1 MNEILGNRIKT
12 LRIAKNLTQEQ
23 VAEQI
28 GVSRQKYARI
38 ESGANSI
45 TWEIRSKVAEI
56 LDVTVS
62 DITRVLDETSS
73 VAYRAGEE
81 GESTKKIFDML
92 DLFYANK
99 HMCERLQHKG
109 EI

>member
-23 VAEQI
+23 
-28 GVSRQKYARI
+28 
-38 ESGANSI
+38 
-45 TWEIRSKVAEI
+45 VAEI

-99 HMCERLQHKG
+99 HMCERLQHKAS
-109 EI
+109 

>member
-1 MNEILGNRIKT
+1 MNEILGNRIKA

-45 TWEIRSKVAEI
+45 TLEILSKVAEI

-73 VAYRAGEE
+73 VAYRAGED
-81 GESTKKIFDML
+81 S
-92 DLFYANK
+92 APSSR
-99 HMCERLQHKG
+99 HPAS
-109 EI
+109 